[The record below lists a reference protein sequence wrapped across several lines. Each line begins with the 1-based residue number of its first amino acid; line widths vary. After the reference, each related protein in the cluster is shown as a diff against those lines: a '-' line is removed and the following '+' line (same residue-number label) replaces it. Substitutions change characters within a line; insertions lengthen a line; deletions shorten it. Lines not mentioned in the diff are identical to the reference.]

1 MTTRL
6 YKHLDGMEL
15 TFISGTLERDV
26 AQRAIYYQM
35 TWELALDFAKFQA
48 MADLYIPGY
57 LSKPLNAILPELAGA
72 AYHYSYNY
80 LFSAAGSI
88 VDNQTLLA
96 LFSDRGYYMD
106 QWSSGGGPV
115 ERRYDKPFFKMV
127 GGNIQIT
134 SGQYFRLS
142 AGDPPIEIG
151 DLPFIWIEGALNLL
165 RGETKASAVA
175 PETVVVL
182 MPAGETLVD
191 VGGPHPIYK
200 RTPYLDRDALAFG
213 PIVADQI
220 LVA

>member
-15 TFISGTLERDV
+15 KFIAGKLERDV
-26 AQRAIYYQM
+26 AQRAIFYEM
-35 TWELALDFAKFQA
+35 IWELTLDFAKFEA
-48 MADLYIPGY
+48 MANLYIPGY
-57 LSKPLNAILPELAGA
+57 LSKPLNAIRPELAGS

-80 LFSAAGSI
+80 LFGAAGSI

-96 LFSDRGYYMD
+96 LFSSPGYYMD

-115 ERRYDKPFFKMV
+115 ERRYDRPVFEMV

-134 SGQYFRLS
+134 SRQYFRLG

-151 DLPFIWIEGALNLL
+151 DLPFIWFEWALNLM
-165 RGETKASAVA
+165 RGETKASAVI

-182 MPAGETLVD
+182 MQAGETLVD
-191 VGGPHPIYK
+191 VGGSHPLYK
-200 RTPYLDRDALAFG
+200 RTPYLDIDSLAFG
-213 PIVADQI
+213 PIFAKQI
-220 LVA
+220 LIA